1 MSDVSPKTIKR
12 LFETFETMNIAME
25 EMYKLTMTHNHVIR
39 ELQNRV
45 KVLEG
50 KLANE
55 KNNPR

>member
-12 LFETFETMNIAME
+12 LFESFETMYIAME
-25 EMYKLTMTHNHVIR
+25 ELYKLTMTHNHVIR
-39 ELQNRV
+39 ELQSRV